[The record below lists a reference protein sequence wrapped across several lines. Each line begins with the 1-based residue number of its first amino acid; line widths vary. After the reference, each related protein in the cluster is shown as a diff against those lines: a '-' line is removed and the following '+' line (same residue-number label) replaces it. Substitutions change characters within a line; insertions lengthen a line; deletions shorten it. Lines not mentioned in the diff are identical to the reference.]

1 MANKITIAELDLDV
15 NSLIKS
21 TTDVKAVIDQL
32 REAQKQLTKD
42 GDTASEQ
49 FVQNSA
55 DLKVLTQAYND
66 IKSR

>member
-42 GDTASEQ
+42 GDTAGDSLYESSG
-49 FVQNSA
+49 F
-55 DLKVLTQAYND
+55 
-66 IKSR
+66 KSTYTSV